1 MVGLFANLMRVTLNM
16 SALAALILFCTPL
29 LKKRYSAS
37 WRYWVWMVITVRLL
51 IPFQMPAIELP
62 DLSGPFQSAISAA
75 WTAPQDSKTQISQEA
90 EGQTR
95 QDAPTLQEQSNQ
107 IEQQKTSESSSLAE
121 KKAQTV
127 QTEHLWSD
135 WKTKLQTFPWKEAGV
150 VHLGVGRRGGT
161 GDSPGILLQSSVCFA
176 CLCAAASES

>member
-62 DLSGPFQSAISAA
+62 DLSGPFQSAISARM
-75 WTAPQDSKTQISQEA
+75 DSATGFENADFSGSGEA
-90 EGQTR
+90 DSAGCPYPAR
-95 QDAPTLQEQSNQ
+95 
-107 IEQQKTSESSSLAE
+107 
-121 KKAQTV
+121 TV
-127 QTEHLWSD
+127 EPDRTTEN
-135 WKTKLQTFPWKEAGV
+135 F
-150 VHLGVGRRGGT
+150 
-161 GDSPGILLQSSVCFA
+161 
-176 CLCAAASES
+176 

>member
-1 MVGLFANLMRVTLNM
+1 MVGLFANLMRVTLTM

-95 QDAPTLQEQSNQ
+95 QDAPTLQESADGSN
-107 IEQQKTSESSSLAE
+107 
-121 KKAQTV
+121 KAFMV
-127 QTEHLWSD
+127 GLEDKASD
-135 WKTKLQTFPWKEAGV
+135 VPMERSGSC
-150 VHLGVGRRGGT
+150 HLGVGRRGGT